1 MSKGLGGIIKTKR
14 GRSTVTTEENK
25 PITNLVLLSDI
36 LRTIKQITEQVG
48 EAKTLEWLIISKTNK
63 TLRDGLRLVL
73 SEHDWSKEH

>member
-1 MSKGLGGIIKTKR
+1 
-14 GRSTVTTEENK
+14 VTTEENK